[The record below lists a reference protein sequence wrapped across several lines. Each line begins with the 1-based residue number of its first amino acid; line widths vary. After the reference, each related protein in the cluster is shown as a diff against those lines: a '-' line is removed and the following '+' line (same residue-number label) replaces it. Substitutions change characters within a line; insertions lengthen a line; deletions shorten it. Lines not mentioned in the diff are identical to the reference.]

1 MKYSSLTA
9 PPKPSELE
17 DQTEKVDVKHKNI
30 SFIKNWTTDESL
42 TYFRS
47 TRKWF
52 PAINMV

>member
-42 TYFRS
+42 TYFRL